1 MKDGGGQT
9 APFLKCQLRDIDENF
24 GDALST
30 SHNNGF
36 KIWTIS
42 APMFFRKSV
51 FLTSKIRVKFE
62 SFPIIISL
70 SSFKMKDGWRSNCS
84 VSEMSAEG
92 Y

>member
-9 APFLKCQLRDIDENF
+9 APFLKCQLSDIDENF

-51 FLTSKIRVKFE
+51 VSDHRIRMF
-62 SFPIIISL
+62 SYYFPLGSAQNEAYR
-70 SSFKMKDGWRSNCS
+70 KDYF
-84 VSEMSAEG
+84 SENLG
-92 Y
+92 KVF